1 MIFEFR
7 NYSYWRG
14 DPHIKYFRGGYI
26 HANSIDQAVSKLS
39 KEIYF
44 PDDYITGNYVR
55 EAPHVAFPSEV
66 NILTTKQYISEV
78 KSLPYYELNAAN
90 YDEISYNGLTYT
102 ITDEKELPYWALTS
116 PKDWE
121 KEGFSSGTPSIR
133 VM

>member
-7 NYSYWRG
+7 NCSYWRG

-26 HANSIDQAVSKLS
+26 HADSIDQAVSKLS

-44 PDDYITGNYVR
+44 PDDYIAGNYVR
-55 EAPHVAFPSEV
+55 EAPHVVFPSEV

-78 KSLPYYELNAAN
+78 K
-90 YDEISYNGLTYT
+90 
-102 ITDEKELPYWALTS
+102 KELPQWALTS

-121 KEGFSSGTPSIR
+121 KEGFSSGTPKIR
-133 VM
+133 VT